1 MLSKNNNEMKNEME
15 IFDFNVPTIL
25 YFYLFQT
32 LAFITVLRSYIVL

>member
-15 IFDFNVPTIL
+15 IFDFSVPTIL

-32 LAFITVLRSYIVL
+32 LAFITVLRSYRVL